1 MKTRMNVKG
10 LGMALALLGLTAASA
25 RAAGV
30 GNPSY
35 LLIDVTITNNLSVSV
50 SGFNKSTQTIT
61 WNGEATLAATS
72 TATVTNDAG
81 YVSERWE
88 LTTTPTSWDSVSGA
102 TGWVIGATQAADQ
115 VKLQAV
121 FGASG
126 IANSACTGATLFG
139 DSTVAP
145 ALLNGVQTQ
154 YTQTVLADSIVGAGG
169 VVARP
174 DNAGTNRM
182 LAGRERALCW
192 QMTMPTSTS
201 FVGTQV
207 VPIVVTAF

>member
-1 MKTRMNVKG
+1 MKMKIKW
-10 LGMALALLGLTAASA
+10 LGAAVALLGLTASA
-25 RAAGV
+25 NAAGV

-35 LLIDVTITNNLSVSV
+35 LYIDVTITNNLSVSV
-50 SGFNKSTQTIT
+50 NSLNKSTDTASWTGQ
-61 WNGEATLAATS
+61 ATLQATS
-72 TATVTNDAG
+72 TATVTNDSG
-81 YVSERWE
+81 YLSERWE
-88 LTTTPTSWDSVSGA
+88 LTTTPNSWDTATGA
-102 TGWVIGATQAADQ
+102 AGWVIGATQAADQ

-126 IANSACTGATLFG
+126 IAGNACTGASLFG
-139 DSTVAP
+139 DATVAP
-145 ALLNGVQTQ
+145 AITSAGQTL

-169 VVARP
+169 VSARP

-182 LAGRERALCW
+182 TAGRSRALCW
-192 QMTMPTSTS
+192 QLTMPTSTS